1 MHCPEKMKQ
10 FSNSNNNHAYVSNNY
25 VQLDDSTNCIY

>member
-1 MHCPEKMKQ
+1 MHCPEEMKQ

-25 VQLDDSTNCIY
+25 VQLNFK